1 MERFWKM
8 LAGHE
13 EPKMWELE
21 IKVKSSWRPNPG
33 NLGTAPLRWAIH
45 GAQRHEEGETEEE
58 KVKKPITP

>member
-45 GAQRHEEGETEEE
+45 GAPAT
-58 KVKKPITP
+58 